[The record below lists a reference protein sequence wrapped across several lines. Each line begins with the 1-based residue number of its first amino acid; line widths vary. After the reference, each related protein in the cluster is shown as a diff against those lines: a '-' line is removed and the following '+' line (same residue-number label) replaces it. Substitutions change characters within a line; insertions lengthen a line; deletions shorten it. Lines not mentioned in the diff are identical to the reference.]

1 MGKKEDIN
9 MAPVGEARTG
19 VFMTEMRAVAG
30 ASRKQEV
37 WDGGPV
43 QASR

>member
-9 MAPVGEARTG
+9 MAPVGEAGTG
-19 VFMTEMRAVAG
+19 MTGMRSVAG